1 MSPSNQV
8 TIFEA
13 EQGFNIEVED
23 AIETMLE
30 KSEALSEHN
39 RTEKAGCIVT
49 SSNNGRSW
57 FH

>member
-1 MSPSNQV
+1 MNPSNQV
-8 TIFEA
+8 TISEA
-13 EQGFNIEVED
+13 EQAFNIEVED
-23 AIETMLE
+23 AIETRLE
-30 KSEALSEHN
+30 KSEALSEHD

>member
-8 TIFEA
+8 TIAEA
-13 EQGFNIEVED
+13 EQAFNIEVKD

-39 RTEKAGCIVT
+39 RTEKAACIVT